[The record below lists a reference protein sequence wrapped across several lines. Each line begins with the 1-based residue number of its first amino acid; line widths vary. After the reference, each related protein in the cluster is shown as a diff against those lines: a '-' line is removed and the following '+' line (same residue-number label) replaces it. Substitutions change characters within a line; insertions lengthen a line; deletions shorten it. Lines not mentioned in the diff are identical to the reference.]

1 MRAINTRASAGSPSL
16 SLFKVL
22 LTVDVRVVNKIVKP
36 YGLRIAKATWAKN
49 CKGNAHPPWIRTQ
62 KLDKLQMQ
70 IHSHVINKNPQIQAM
85 ISRTQV
91 FSLMDLVTV
100 CPNGAM
106 TISDR
111 IAVSGARVPKINN

>member
-22 LTVDVRVVNKIVKP
+22 LAVDVRVVNKIVKP

-62 KLDKLQMQ
+62 KLDKLEMQ
-70 IHSHVINKNPQIQAM
+70 IHSHGHQQEPSNPSHDQPHASIFIDGFGHCMPQWRHDN
-85 ISRTQV
+85 IRQ
-91 FSLMDLVTV
+91 
-100 CPNGAM
+100 N
-106 TISDR
+106 
-111 IAVSGARVPKINN
+111 SGQRRKSS